1 MSRKTQ
7 NYLALLITAMFVV
20 GLFVPYREG
29 HYTNSDRTVDYYSIG
44 YGWNLP
50 LFLIGFAL
58 CTIIIGTSFSN
69 RIALRLLIIRI
80 ALAMLIPLTLITI
93 LTDVSYMLGRPHV
106 EEMKIGSYLYYIAT
120 FLTFSFGLVHFR
132 TSYPKYKQM
141 LKQELSS
148 ESDLLDV

>member
-7 NYLALLITAMFVV
+7 NYLALLITAMFVI

-29 HYTNSDRTVDYYSIG
+29 HYANSDRTVDYHSIE

-58 CTIIIGTSFSN
+58 CTIVVCTSFSN
-69 RIALRLLIIRI
+69 RITLRLLVIRI
-80 ALAMLIPLTLITI
+80 ALALLIPLTLITI
-93 LTDVSYMLGRPHV
+93 LNDVSYMLGRPHV
-106 EEMKIGSYLYYIAT
+106 EEMKIGFYLTYIAT

-141 LKQELSS
+141 LKKELDS
-148 ESDLLDV
+148 ESDLLDS